1 MITEQIWLP
10 RSTLLIVVILPIS
23 FSSFRVFSLRLHRF
37 QENWSHGYY
46 LQTRLK
52 CGSVV
57 SVFLFWS
64 FLEVR
69 NVDRINRE
77 KFLQMLLFIEEFV
90 VVLHDARNKGVFLQE
105 TASAFN
111 LGRLCYD
118 LIEIWLC
125 SDLVLLSHQAWHLCG
140 SYYLLLFGHDLELF
154 LLQFALRVSPRILFL
169 FFLNPFLF
177 DLVWWLFLLCLNS
190 FFLLALVLVFV
201 FLFFFFGHWL
211 RIIINYVFNLIDPIG
226 CLWASA
232 GFFIIFVN
240 DLEPSYQVPIENHF
254 ANEMSCLLCG
264 DLRSI
269 NSFNW
274 FSKELTDR
282 AHAKK
287 FHQFVHRHLGHFAET
302 GHTEDSQLFVFVE

>member
-1 MITEQIWLP
+1 MRWAWYLFVITEQIWLP
-10 RSTLLIVVILPIS
+10 RSTLLIVVISPIS
-23 FSSFRVFSLRLHRF
+23 FSSFKVFSLRLHRF

-57 SVFLFWS
+57 SVFLSWS

-69 NVDRINRE
+69 NVDWINRE

-111 LGRLCYD
+111 LGRHCYD
-118 LIEIWLC
+118 LIEIRLC
-125 SDLVLLSHQAWHLCG
+125 SDLVLLSHHRVWHLCG
-140 SYYLLLFGHDLELF
+140 SYYLLLFAHDLELF
-154 LLQFALRVSPRILFL
+154 LLQSALRVSPGLLFL

-190 FFLLALVLVFV
+190 FLLLALVFH
-201 FLFFFFGHWL
+201 FLFIFFFFGHWI
-211 RIIINYVFNLIDPIG
+211 RILINDVFNLIDPIG

-232 GFFIIFVN
+232 GLFIIFVN
-240 DLEPSYQVPIENHF
+240 DLEPSSQVPIENHF
-254 ANEMSCLLCG
+254 ADEMSCLLCG
-264 DLRSI
+264 DLWSI
-269 NSFNW
+269 YSFNW

-282 AHAKK
+282 AH
-287 FHQFVHRHLGHFAET
+287 R
-302 GHTEDSQLFVFVE
+302 